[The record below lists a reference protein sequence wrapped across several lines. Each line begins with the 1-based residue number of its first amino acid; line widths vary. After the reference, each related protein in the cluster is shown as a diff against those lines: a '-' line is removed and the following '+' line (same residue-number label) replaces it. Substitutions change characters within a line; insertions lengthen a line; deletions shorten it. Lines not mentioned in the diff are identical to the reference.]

1 MLEKLVNRLVAM
13 LSVKS
18 MVTLVLTGVFAW
30 LATRGSISQDFM
42 VVYTVVISF
51 YFGTQNAK
59 TGDESK

>member
-1 MLEKLVNRLVAM
+1 MFEKLIARLVAM

-30 LATRGSISQDFM
+30 LAIRNSISQDFM

-51 YFGTQNAK
+51 YFGTQN
-59 TGDESK
+59 SKAGGEA